1 MGRHHTQ
8 RTMPLKIRQA
18 CSRIER
24 RQCCL
29 LKRVSIHNC
38 SKFTF
43 FEQLFWDSKKDFFP
57 LRLPFSYLYLSS
69 RASQPSWLGTS
80 SLLSAADCNW
90 WQKERSGLFPKV
102 AVQFYAAMTSWW
114 SEIDFLPSTHFCLT
128 PYNNRPAVQHQLPG
142 FLIVESCQAA
152 FNSAA
157 GRVSHEIYLDFLC
170 LAEDELTFVVGQPE
184 GESVWVCHHGQIS
197 LGWIGWD
204 QFNL

>member
-1 MGRHHTQ
+1 MLSTEKSLN
-8 RTMPLKIRQA
+8 T
-18 CSRIER
+18 
-24 RQCCL
+24 
-29 LKRVSIHNC
+29 
-38 SKFTF
+38 
-43 FEQLFWDSKKDFFP
+43 QLFKIYFFWTTFLGLKKRFFP
-57 LRLPFSYLYLSS
+57 
-69 RASQPSWLGTS
+69 SQIA
-80 SLLSAADCNW
+80 LLLFVPQLKSFTAKLTWHFFPPADCNW

-170 LAEDELTFVVGQPE
+170 LAEDELTFVVAQPE
-184 GESVWVCHHGQIS
+184 GESVSVWVYHRSHLS

-204 QFNL
+204 QFNFWIDWFG

>member
-1 MGRHHTQ
+1 MGRHHSQ
-8 RTMPLKIRQA
+8 RTMP
-18 CSRIER
+18 
-24 RQCCL
+24 

-38 SKFTF
+38 SWFTF
-43 FEQLFWDSKKDFFP
+43 LATFWRLKSISF
-57 LRLPFSYLYLSS
+57 RLPFSYLYLSS

-142 FLIVESCQAA
+142 FLIVESCRPGSLQ
-152 FNSAA
+152 F
-157 GRVSHEIYLDFLC
+157 C
-170 LAEDELTFVVGQPE
+170 CWE
-184 GESVWVCHHGQIS
+184 GFSWDIPGFPLSCR
-197 LGWIGWD
+197 GWINICCRAARRRECVSLSSRPD
-204 QFNL
+204 